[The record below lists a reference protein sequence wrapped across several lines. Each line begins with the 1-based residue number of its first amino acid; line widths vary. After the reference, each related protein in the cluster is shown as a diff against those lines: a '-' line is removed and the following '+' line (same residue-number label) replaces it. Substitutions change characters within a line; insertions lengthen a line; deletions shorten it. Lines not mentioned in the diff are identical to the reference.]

1 MAQLEARQ
9 DLSVLLRVL
18 LFLPY
23 VSRDKLLCS
32 PSVLHC
38 LPALASHQSSSKQ
51 DLCTERMKKG
61 FCLLAVVLISAQC
74 GCVLQLRGSTHR
86 GDQCVYMKMQRR
98 QRFSMDGRPRRKTLV
113 ACLVVPALLCRRS
126 FRLNVP
132 SFHSI

>member
-61 FCLLAVVLISAQC
+61 FCLLAVVLIQHNVVVC
-74 GCVLQLRGSTHR
+74 YNLE
-86 GDQCVYMKMQRR
+86 
-98 QRFSMDGRPRRKTLV
+98 V
-113 ACLVVPALLCRRS
+113 ALTEGMSV
-126 FRLNVP
+126 F
-132 SFHSI
+132 I